1 MSIETSPTLVRYYA
15 AVDASDFDA
24 GTTLVTPDVEFAIL
38 LPSRAVRGI
47 GRKDLVAYLSGRGD
61 VVRRHVPQRSS
72 VDGNL
77 EFVYGAIVEDETTV
91 TGHFLA
97 AARLDDDGLIS
108 AYQVVFDPELGLL
121 PD

>member
-1 MSIETSPTLVRYYA
+1 MSIETSPTLVRYYS
-15 AVDASDFDA
+15 AVDSSDFDTGMA
-24 GTTLVTPDVEFAIL
+24 LVTPDVEFAIL
-38 LPSRAVRGI
+38 LPNRAVRGI

-72 VDGNL
+72 IAGNV
-77 EFVYGAIVEDETTV
+77 EFVYGAVLEDETTV

-97 AARLDDDGLIS
+97 AARVCEDGLIS
-108 AYQVVFDPELGLL
+108 AYHVVFDPELGLL

>member
-15 AVDASDFDA
+15 AVDASDFDSGMA
-24 GTTLVTPDVEFAIL
+24 LVTPDVEFAIL
-38 LPSRAVRGI
+38 LPGRAVRGI

-72 VDGNL
+72 IAGNV
-77 EFVYGAIVEDETTV
+77 EFVYGAVLEDETTV

-97 AARLDDDGLIS
+97 AARIGDDRLIS